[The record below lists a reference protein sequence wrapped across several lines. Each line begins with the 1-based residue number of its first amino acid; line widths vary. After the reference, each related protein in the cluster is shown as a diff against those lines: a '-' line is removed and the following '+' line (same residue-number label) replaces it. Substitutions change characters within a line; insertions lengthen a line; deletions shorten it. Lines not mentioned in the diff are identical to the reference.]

1 MKICCLL
8 TGRGN
13 NTLKDKNVLDV
24 LGHPV
29 LYYGANAAVKSG
41 IFDSFYCSSDDEKIL
56 NEAGKLGFKPI
67 VRPAELATP
76 NAQHIDCIYHAL
88 DFMKNAGYVPDI
100 LCVLLANNVTVTAD
114 MIEECN
120 KIISGDMQNISAVV
134 PVYNDND
141 HHPLRCKKI
150 DSKGNVVAYVDGAT
164 NISTNRQDLPKCY
177 FLAHNF
183 WMLNVKKVLEHEHG
197 DAPWSFLGKTVKPYV
212 IEESIDIHDSLDLIK
227 AAYWVRQNY
236 ND

>member
-41 IFDSFYCSSDDEKIL
+41 IFDSLYCSSDDAKIL
-56 NEAGKLGFKPI
+56 GEANKLGFKSI

-76 NAQHIDCIYHAL
+76 SAQHIDCIYHAL
-88 DFMKNAGYVPDI
+88 DMMKEEGYVPDI
-100 LCVLLANNVTVTAD
+100 LCVLLANNVTVTST
-114 MIEECN
+114 MIRECHE
-120 KIISGDMQNISAVV
+120 IISSDIKNISAVV

-141 HHPLRCKKI
+141 HHPLRCKKL
-150 DSKGNVVAYVDGAT
+150 DNNGNVVSYVDGE
-164 NISTNRQDLPKCY
+164 NNVSTNRQDLPKCY

-183 WMLNVKKVLEHEHG
+183 WMLNVKKLLEHEQG
-197 DAPWSFLGKTVKPYV
+197 DAPWAFLGKTVKPY
-212 IEESIDIHDSLDLIK
+212 IIDESIDIHDNLDLIK
-227 AAYWVRQNY
+227 AAYWIQHQY
-236 ND
+236 FD